1 MINSGKNYLITGVA
15 GFIGSAIAKK
25 LVDMGANVLGI
36 DNMNNYYDINLKK
49 ARLKD
54 INALASQRKGKWKFL
69 KISLS
74 ERDKLNSLFKEYR
87 PKVVLNM
94 AAQAG
99 VRYSLE
105 NPHAY
110 IESNI
115 TGFCNLLEA
124 CRINCVE
131 NLIYASSSSVYGGNK
146 NMPFKESQVVDHPIS
161 LYAATKKSNE
171 LMAHSYSNLYGLP
184 CTGLRFFTVYG
195 PWGRPD
201 MAPMIFAKAILEG
214 KPIKIYNHGKMQRD
228 FTFIDDIVDALL
240 LCCSKPATINVMFN
254 PMSPN
259 PSSSFCPHRV
269 FNIGNSKP
277 VNLLDFVEILENNL
291 GIEAI
296 KDFQPIQ
303 KGDVIATAADTSA
316 LEQWIGFKPKI
327 DINIGIKKFA
337 TWYQSFY

>member
-1 MINSGKNYLITGVA
+1 MRNNFLITGAA

-25 LVDMGANVLGI
+25 LIQRKENVVGI
-36 DNMNNYYDINLKK
+36 DNINNYYDKNLKK
-49 ARLKD
+49 ARLENIKE
-54 INALASQRKGKWKFL
+54 LAIENNCKWSFYKT
-69 KISLS
+69 SLS
-74 ERDKLNSLFKEYR
+74 NRDYLNNLFEEYK

-105 NPHAY
+105 NPYAY

-115 TGFCNLLEA
+115 SGFCNLLEE
-124 CRINCVE
+124 CRINDVK

-146 NMPFKESQVVDHPIS
+146 NMPFNESQGVDHPIS

-214 KPIKIYNHGKMQRD
+214 KPIKIYNYGKMQRD
-228 FTFIDDIVDALL
+228 FTFIDDIVDALI
-240 LCCSKPATINVMFN
+240 LCCSKPATSNPDFN
-254 PMSPN
+254 PLSPD
-259 PSSSFCPHRV
+259 PSTSFCPHRV

-277 VNLLDFVEILENNL
+277 VNLLDFIKILENNL
-291 GIEAI
+291 GVEAI

-303 KGDVIATAADTSA
+303 KGDVVSTEADTSA
-316 LEQWIGFKPKI
+316 LERWIDFKPKI
-327 DINIGIKKFA
+327 DINIGVEKFA
-337 TWYQSFY
+337 YWYKSYYL